1 MTEYRTE
8 HDFLGDV
15 EIPADAYYGV
25 QTMRAV
31 ENFPISG
38 LRTHREF
45 IAAVAAIK
53 EAAAIANG
61 GLGALDRVCNDLA
74 GRYFDDEH
82 GQGMGQGKSFVIARR
97 CIA

>member
-61 GLGALDRVCNDLA
+61 GLGALDEKVA
-74 GRYFDDEH
+74 GVVIEAAREVRAGTHDD
-82 GQGMGQGKSFVIARR
+82 QFVVDV
-97 CIA
+97 